1 MPNPIKR
8 LKERIERLRYLE
20 SYNINR
26 INLLLNNAIGELNL
40 MIEHEMSIFND
51 IRTEILIYKEK
62 ANPKRLKDLL
72 DKFEMNVLEL

>member
-1 MPNPIKR
+1 
-8 LKERIERLRYLE
+8 
-20 SYNINR
+20 
-26 INLLLNNAIGELNL
+26 

-72 DKFEMNVLEL
+72 GKFEMNASEI

>member
-51 IRTEILIYKEK
+51 IGTEILIYKEK

-72 DKFEMNVLEL
+72 GKFEMNASEI

>member
-40 MIEHEMSIFND
+40 IIEHEMSIFND

-72 DKFEMNVLEL
+72 GKFEMNASEI